1 MQRLISREALIMANP
16 FKWMESYLIE
26 KAEEINRCDLDN
38 DNQSNKPHISKADE
52 ADIRNFLEKAC
63 QIFPIVEIKAFTKP
77 KTIRRET
84 GKDVKAEEKRE
95 KTPGLREK
103 VLIAFQDRENVTLLK
118 RSEATFYNE
127 SKTIC
132 VGCYISK
139 LYEEKQLFWFGLRK
153 NIVDFLQNADK
164 GYLLLGMEGQTRA
177 IALPIK
183 EFSEIKEKLNPTY
196 EKDTNQI
203 SFWHMQIFITKGNFE
218 LKLQG
223 GQRSDLSQYV
233 FDLE

>member
-1 MQRLISREALIMANP
+1 MANP

-26 KAEEINRCDLDN
+26 KAEEINRCNLDN

-52 ADIRNFLEKAC
+52 ADTRNFLEKAC

-139 LYEEKQLFWFGLRK
+139 LYEEKGNQFSWFGPRK
-153 NIVDFLQNADK
+153 KVVNFLQNADK
-164 GYLLLGMEGQTRA
+164 GYLLFGMEGQTKA
-177 IALPIK
+177 IVLSIK
-183 EFSEIKEKLNPTY
+183 EFNEIKEKLNTTCD
-196 EKDTNQI
+196 KDTNQVLW
-203 SFWHMQIFITKGNFE
+203 WHVRIFITEGNFE
-218 LKLQG
+218 IILQG
-223 GQRSDLSQYV
+223 GQRSDLSRYA